1 MVTENRQQYCLALES
16 FWHPLDDDPFLQRF
30 SQTEQAT
37 QPTTEK
43 SQFLPFSCFFSN
55 FSHTLKDNRAR
66 STQELQAV
74 LKSEPKVRKVHFNC
88 SNTQH
93 KA

>member
-1 MVTENRQQYCLALES
+1 MVTENRQQQQYCLALES

-37 QPTTEK
+37 KPTTEK

-74 LKSEPKVRKVHFNC
+74 LKFWTKSEKSAF
-88 SNTQH
+88 
-93 KA
+93 